1 VTVGGV
7 QASVVFAGMTPQF
20 VGVYQVNIVIAAGTP
35 TGNSVPLQISMNGV
49 TSRAD
54 VTIAVTQ

>member
-1 VTVGGV
+1 
-7 QASVVFAGMTPQF
+7 VVFAGMTPQF